1 MGSFPSPR
9 VGPLHFATI
18 PPLRGRRVRER
29 RGGKSRATAVE
40 MTGLLFAGRLGE
52 VEFDFVDVAPAPRF
66 AGLERTH
73 DRVLGAVEVFGGVFV
88 LGGIAAANVSA
99 FEAETKVD
107 PGVTHFQALFATVG
121 VGIDL
126 VDVREVCAGRHA
138 VLLQVGEMIPS
149 RGVGRYIVPRALRCK
164 PAKYAGSPPVPAC
177 GRQGRQDRDDRN

>member
-1 MGSFPSPR
+1 
-9 VGPLHFATI
+9 
-18 PPLRGRRVRER
+18 
-29 RGGKSRATAVE
+29 

-126 VDVREVCAGRHA
+126 VDVREVCAGRHD
-138 VLLQVGEMIPS
+138 
-149 RGVGRYIVPRALRCK
+149 
-164 PAKYAGSPPVPAC
+164 GSPSSW
-177 GRQGRQDRDDRN
+177 RDDSIEGSGPLHRATSASLQASKIRRLSACACLR